1 MSKTKARFHGF
12 DLKTPA
18 IRDIRFTIGAKLFLA
33 PAVLAMVVL
42 LVCYLAVQSIFG
54 LRQSLDEAYNVRMQY
69 AQQANEIYGS
79 LMRIQADT
87 ASMISKVLSNAS

>member
-1 MSKTKARFHGF
+1 MNRTWPIKTGHDPMPPILGSDDVLSKTKARFHGF
-12 DLKTPA
+12 SLKTPA

-54 LRQSLDEAYNVRMQY
+54 LRQSLDEAYNVRM
-69 AQQANEIYGS
+69 
-79 LMRIQADT
+79 
-87 ASMISKVLSNAS
+87 